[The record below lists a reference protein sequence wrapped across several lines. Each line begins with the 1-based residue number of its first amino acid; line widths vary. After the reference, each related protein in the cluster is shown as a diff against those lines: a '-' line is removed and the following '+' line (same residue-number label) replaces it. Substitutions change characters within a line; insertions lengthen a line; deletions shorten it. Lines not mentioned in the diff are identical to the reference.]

1 MPEIAA
7 NTLFINNKKEELLK
21 RQVNVWKTQVRGKK
35 DRREV
40 RMLGNW
46 HIYFLIR
53 HVFIFF
59 LFSEFILIIF
69 ITNRKLG
76 VLDWFKVDEK

>member
-1 MPEIAA
+1 LPEIAA

-40 RMLGNW
+40 RMLGN
-46 HIYFLIR
+46 
-53 HVFIFF
+53 
-59 LFSEFILIIF
+59 
-69 ITNRKLG
+69 
-76 VLDWFKVDEK
+76 